1 MRNICSAIDEKST
14 KEQHAGKRCH
24 ASTCNSA
31 KTIRVTKNRDGWKR
45 KKKKERGREEEG
57 KKKKKKKKKKENRND
72 NNGDDARRRYSKRGK

>member
-31 KTIRVTKNRDGWKR
+31 KMIRATKNRDGWKR
-45 KKKKERGREEEG
+45 KKKEREGEGRRGKEEKKEEE
-57 KKKKKKKKKKENRND
+57 E
-72 NNGDDARRRYSKRGK
+72 KRKQKRQ